1 MQKYRLSLV
10 GGGMG
15 GGYTT
20 TGFSHYYQH
29 YYYIEQFSQYNA
41 IVKFYEFPIYY
52 HYMVIYSTTND
63 KPVLGEIAK
72 MGLCQILKRCIL
84 CITTKTPKNSSSCV
98 SVEYPS
104 QATST
109 NPHFFG
115 FPPPSVYF
123 YAGSGVLFI
132 FIVMFLPS
140 GIKNI

>member
-1 MQKYRLSLV
+1 MQKNRLSLV

-20 TGFSHYYQH
+20 TGYLHYYQH

-52 HYMVIYSTTND
+52 YYIVIYSTTND

-84 CITTKTPKNSSSCV
+84 CIEGDRKTPPVACQWNTRLKPTLQTPIF
-98 SVEYPS
+98 SVPTPPLDIFSVQVYNYF
-104 QATST
+104 ST
-109 NPHFFG
+109 
-115 FPPPSVYF
+115 
-123 YAGSGVLFI
+123 LFI
-132 FIVMFLPS
+132 LALQGVM
-140 GIKNI
+140 I